1 VKSGSDWTI
10 ASFHGVDVK
19 TPPETLVAPE
29 EGRMRGRGR
38 GR

>member
-19 TPPETLVAPE
+19 TPPEKLVNPE
-29 EGRMRGRGR
+29 DPARIRRR
-38 GR
+38 